1 MSEKRE
7 PWIDRAKGLLIFL
20 VVLGHVAGAG
30 GNLAHGTAADALQLI
45 RNVIYMF
52 HMPAFFVLAGLMW
65 KSPSVAFLP
74 FMRRKAKRLLLP
86 YVVFG
91 ISSVAVFALV
101 YGYAVWWQPLL
112 SLLHAGGW
120 PDGEGFRCNSVLWF
134 LPVMFV
140 SLMAWFMLDMMT
152 RKLTSR
158 NMVLLLSCFVLW
170 SVRLVAYRCR
180 VWFLPWGCVEVTWYL
195 PFVVVG
201 SLLRNV
207 PIRFRE
213 GGLSLVLFVV
223 VDLVRRCTNSNLMQ
237 VQGIVCHIAEAILG
251 SMVCFAV
258 ARTDWFLR
266 ERWLA
271 WTLESIG
278 LMSMGIMLVHK
289 FAVVFLQERVGW
301 VSGLFH
307 GNVGMALAGVA
318 LVTGVATA
326 VSYWMSR
333 GFRKWMPW
341 CKI

>member
-65 KSPSVAFLP
+65 KSPSEAFLP

-86 YVVFG
+86 YGVFG
-91 ISSVAVFALV
+91 IFSVAVFALV

-120 PDGEGFRCNSVLWF
+120 PGGEGFRCNSVLWF

-140 SLMAWFMLDMMT
+140 SLMAWFLLDMMT
-152 RKLTSR
+152 RKLASR
-158 NMVLLLSCFVLW
+158 NIVLLLFCLVLW
-170 SVRLVAYRCR
+170 AVRLAVYRCR

-201 SLLRNV
+201 NMLRNV
-207 PIRFRE
+207 PIRFPA
-213 GGLSLVLFVV
+213 GVMSLILFVA
-223 VDLVRRCTNSNLMQ
+223 VDLVRRYTNSNLMQ

-258 ARTDWFLR
+258 AKTDWFWGG
-266 ERWLA
+266 RWLA
-271 WTLESIG
+271 GTMADLG
-278 LMSMGIMLVHK
+278 RMSMGIMLVHK
-289 FAVVFLQERVGW
+289 FAVVFLQERVGRI
-301 VSGLFH
+301 SDLFR

-326 VSYWMSR
+326 ISYLMSR
-333 GFRKWMPW
+333 GVRKWMPW